1 MPIFM
6 WEYSNVKNFW
16 RQYTNIF
23 NPTFVNVKN
32 LNEENVDLTDWGYVT
47 YSIIGCIVVVSFF
60 IVSKKEFEYWHDYEI
75 CDLPPCILPKN
86 QGNSPL
92 SNLCVG
98 TCYIQNNDHLS
109 VGCPLIQLNNNSN
122 GTATM
127 YIRALASTFHKAES
141 FRGSF
146 VYLTYI

>member
-1 MPIFM
+1 M
-6 WEYSNVKNFW
+6 
-16 RQYTNIF
+16 
-23 NPTFVNVKN
+23 
-32 LNEENVDLTDWGYVT
+32 TDWGYGT